1 MDIYSRL
8 SCARLKMREM
18 KMSNPV
24 FLYKCDPMLNK
35 ECTKTH
41 CQSLCTMTT
50 KKKYAATNKK
60 YINVG
65 GEFIECKDKDA

>member
-1 MDIYSRL
+1 
-8 SCARLKMREM
+8 
-18 KMSNPV
+18 MSNPV

-41 CQSLCTMTT
+41 CQSVCTMTT

-65 GEFIECKDKDA
+65 GEFIECKDEDA